1 MQKESKKLR
10 PMPAREVIRRLKK
23 VGFIE
28 DEQRGSHLRLFRPAD
43 RKLIV
48 VPIHPGDLPKGTLRG
63 IIRDAGLTVEEFN
76 RLDP

>member
-1 MQKESKKLR
+1 VKRGGKLR
-10 PMPAREVIRRLKK
+10 PLPAREVVRRLKK
-23 VGFIE
+23 VGFVE
-28 DEQRGSHLRLFRPAD
+28 DEQRGSHLRLWRPSD
-43 RKLIV
+43 NKLLI

>member
-1 MQKESKKLR
+1 M
-10 PMPAREVIRRLKK
+10 
-23 VGFIE
+23 E
-28 DEQRGSHLRLFRPAD
+28 DKQRGSHLRLWRPSD
-43 RKLIV
+43 NKLLI